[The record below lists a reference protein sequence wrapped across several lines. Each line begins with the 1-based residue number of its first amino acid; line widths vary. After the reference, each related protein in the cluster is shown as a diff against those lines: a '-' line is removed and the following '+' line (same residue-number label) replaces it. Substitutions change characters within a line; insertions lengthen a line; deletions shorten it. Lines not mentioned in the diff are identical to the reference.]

1 MRTKSR
7 YALAGG
13 SSSAVSR
20 NQELDISFGS
30 RDRAWGDSLDTPSEP
45 FQPVR
50 NRPADALMHCGV
62 AHHAALADLASLRLE
77 LRLDQRDQAPAGRG
91 EIERRIE
98 HLGETAEARVS
109 NAEGDRPGN
118 VVGDRKRGGG
128 GKGGAGRG
136 RLGG

>member
-1 MRTKSR
+1 MRTKGR

-20 NQELDISFGS
+20 NKELDISFGS
-30 RDRAWGDSLDTPSEP
+30 RDRAWGDSLDTPSAP

-91 EIERRIE
+91 EIERRID
-98 HLGETAEARVS
+98 HLVQADELPRADD
-109 NAEGDRPGN
+109 EGNRA
-118 VVGDRKRGGG
+118 
-128 GKGGAGRG
+128 GAGFG
-136 RLGG
+136 P

>member
-1 MRTKSR
+1 MRTKGR

-20 NQELDISFGS
+20 NKELDISFGS
-30 RDRAWGDSLDTPSEP
+30 RDRAWGDSLDTPSAP

-77 LRLDQRDQAPAGRG
+77 LRLDQGEQAPAGRG
-91 EIERRIE
+91 EIERRIA
-98 HLGETAEARVS
+98 HLGETDESHVS
-109 NAEGDRPGN
+109 GDEIDRPGDQ
-118 VVGDRKRGGG
+118 VGRWGGEEEGRARG
-128 GKGGAGRG
+128 
-136 RLGG
+136 